1 MVQLAW
7 PIIVF
12 QLLQVTYNLVDT
24 LWLGRLSANAVGAIS
39 LAFPLVFLLIAVA
52 GGFTTAGSILV
63 AQYTGANSER
73 SAGLFAGQ
81 TFAFVTVLAF
91 VLGVIG
97 YFYTGPMLGLLPSQA
112 ETGQQVVPLA
122 AEYMR
127 IFFLGLPFLFGFYV
141 FEALMRGSGN
151 TRAPMGIMFI
161 SVVVNVVIDPFLI
174 FGWWE
179 VPALG
184 VQGAALAT
192 VFSRGLA
199 TVLGLFVLFRTGA
212 GPSVRLEHL
221 RINLEN
227 VREIVRLGM
236 PTSLEQSANALAM
249 VVLTAMIVSF
259 APPVIAAYGL
269 GNRLISLVF
278 LPALGLSRATE
289 TIVGQNLGADQ
300 PERAER
306 AVRLTA
312 GIAAG
317 AMVLVAVLAAVFAR
331 PINAAFLG
339 EGVPGA
345 AETIALAT
353 DYLRIRSVEFAF
365 IGVMQIVLGAFRG
378 AGNTTTSMAFSW
390 LNLWGV
396 RVPAVY
402 LLTFPAGLGPLGI
415 WIGMSLGHIV
425 GAILAGGWFL
435 RGSWT
440 RSVIDEET
448 MSQRVTTGSE
458 N

>member
-1 MVQLAW
+1 
-7 PIIVF
+7 
-12 QLLQVTYNLVDT
+12 
-24 LWLGRLSANAVGAIS
+24 
-39 LAFPLVFLLIAVA
+39 
-52 GGFTTAGSILV
+52 
-63 AQYTGANSER
+63 
-73 SAGLFAGQ
+73 
-81 TFAFVTVLAF
+81 
-91 VLGVIG
+91 
-97 YFYTGPMLGLLPSQA
+97 
-112 ETGQQVVPLA
+112 
-122 AEYMR
+122 
-127 IFFLGLPFLFGFYV
+127 
-141 FEALMRGSGN
+141 
-151 TRAPMGIMFI
+151 
-161 SVVVNVVIDPFLI
+161 
-174 FGWWE
+174 
-179 VPALG
+179 
-184 VQGAALAT
+184 
-192 VFSRGLA
+192 
-199 TVLGLFVLFRTGA
+199 
-212 GPSVRLEHL
+212 
-221 RINLEN
+221 
-227 VREIVRLGM
+227 M

-317 AMVLVAVLAAVFAR
+317 AMVLVAVLAAVFAH

-402 LLTFPAGLGPLGI
+402 LLAFPAGLGPLGI